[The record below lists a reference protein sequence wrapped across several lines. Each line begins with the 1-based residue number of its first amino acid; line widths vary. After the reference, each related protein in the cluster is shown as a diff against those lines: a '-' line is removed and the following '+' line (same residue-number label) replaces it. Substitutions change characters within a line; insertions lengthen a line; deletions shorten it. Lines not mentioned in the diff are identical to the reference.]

1 MQFSLGQGI
10 EIRELFGSRIGYFLG
25 SQQGQSIEIRDKALF
40 HCELFICVANF
51 LSGVPF
57 FHHQVNTFFTY
68 QKTGEKAKTSN
79 IKKVLLIT
87 ARDFMNDTANTQQF
101 TAFRNDI
108 CDENKKKD
116 YPMCPRCDKGCP
128 YWPLYDTCIYSKVR
142 LSYAVI
148 NLRVVKYK

>member
-1 MQFSLGQGI
+1 
-10 EIRELFGSRIGYFLG
+10 
-25 SQQGQSIEIRDKALF
+25 
-40 HCELFICVANF
+40 
-51 LSGVPF
+51 
-57 FHHQVNTFFTY
+57 
-68 QKTGEKAKTSN
+68 
-79 IKKVLLIT
+79 
-87 ARDFMNDTANTQQF
+87 MNDTANTQQF

-148 NLRVVKYK
+148 DLSVVKYKQLVKKLAQEFSPGCLCYTLAKHQ